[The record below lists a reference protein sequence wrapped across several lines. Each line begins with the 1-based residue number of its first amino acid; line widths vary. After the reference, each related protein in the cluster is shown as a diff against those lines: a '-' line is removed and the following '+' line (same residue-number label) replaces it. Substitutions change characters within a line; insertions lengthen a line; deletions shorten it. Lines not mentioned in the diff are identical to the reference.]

1 MRQPRVKKESNHLS
15 PDSEA
20 PSPHIVS
27 SPIYVTT
34 PTLSLPQTSKSLDE
48 TRISPLPPQSILVNQ
63 PSLLTVT
70 TTTNLLTV
78 PQPSY
83 LMKQHSHPLLSSQQ
97 QSGSGNY
104 WIHRQHSN
112 PEFPRRTTSPSIVV
126 EPAPV
131 IKTEEDILEDPIA
144 TTTTTT
150 STTDSTTTA
159 GSMSGLRVKTTE
171 LRRSS
176 SSPQVRDPKEFKFQG
191 IRLRKCKNNRSN
203 CSHSSRIICLNQLT
217 LFKLNLVADNE
228 QGIAREYG

>member
-1 MRQPRVKKESNHLS
+1 MKQKQYFKYINPLFIHHPFSIFNNISSSVSVIYAKQVGPKRYRLLRQPRVKKESNHLS

-20 PSPHIVS
+20 SSPHIVS

-83 LMKQHSHPLLSSQQ
+83 LMKQHSHPLLSTQQ

-159 GSMSGLRVKTTE
+159 GSTSGLRVKTTE

-176 SSPQVRDPKEFKFQG
+176 SSPQVRDSKG
-191 IRLRKCKNNRSN
+191 I
-203 CSHSSRIICLNQLT
+203 
-217 LFKLNLVADNE
+217 
-228 QGIAREYG
+228 